1 VLQPVSCPP
10 ATGPANDRKKQEK
23 RRKAAM
29 EEAGEG
35 IGDCVVLPAVADLT
49 QAGPL
54 KQKLELALA
63 SGNGLSV
70 DASAVQRI
78 SSPCLQVLVAGV
90 SSFAKAG
97 GAALVIEN
105 PSEAFRET
113 ISVLGLSNA
122 LRLGK

>member
-1 VLQPVSCPP
+1 
-10 ATGPANDRKKQEK
+10 
-23 RRKAAM
+23 M

-35 IGDCVVLPAVADLT
+35 GSDSVALSAVADLT

-54 KQKLELALA
+54 KTLLEQALA
-63 SGNGLSV
+63 SGTGVTV

-90 SSFAKAG
+90 TTFAKAG

-113 ISVLGLSNA
+113 ASVLGLMDA
-122 LRLGK
+122 LELGK